1 MSSSPIKRDKSL
13 IVLSKEHHY
22 GLLASW
28 KIRRGLELKTDPKR
42 IIAFVVSFWDTHLS
56 AHFIAEEEI
65 LFNTINHAL
74 VEEALQ
80 QHSKLRML
88 VQLISEEGTLKQLAN
103 FADLLEQHI
112 RFEERQV
119 FEMLQQELSEE
130 KLAKVGKKLDELHSH
145 PSEDNYKDDFWLI
158 KDDE

>member
-1 MSSSPIKRDKSL
+1 MNNNPIKRDKSL
-13 IVLSKEHHY
+13 VVLSKEHHY

-28 KIRRGLELKTDPKR
+28 KIRRGFELETDPQR
-42 IIAFVVSFWDTHLS
+42 IIAFVVNFWETHLS
-56 AHFIAEEEI
+56 AHFIAEEEV
-65 LFNTINHAL
+65 LFNTIKHAL
-74 VEEALQ
+74 LEEALQ

-103 FADLLEQHI
+103 FADLLEHHI

-119 FEMLQQELSEE
+119 FKMLQQELSEE
-130 KLAKVGKKLDELHSH
+130 KLAEVGKKLEELHSH
-145 PSEDNYKDDFWLI
+145 AAEDNYKDDFWLI

>member
-1 MSSSPIKRDKSL
+1 MSIEPIKRSKSL
-13 IVLSKEHHY
+13 VVLSKEHHY

-28 KIRRGLELKTDPKR
+28 KIRRGFELETDPQR
-42 IIAFVVSFWDTHLS
+42 IIAFVVNFWETHLS

-65 LFNTINHAL
+65 LFNTIKHAL
-74 VEEALQ
+74 IDAALQ
-80 QHSKLRML
+80 QHSQLRLLVKL
-88 VQLISEEGTLKQLAN
+88 IIEEGKPEQLVS

-119 FEMLQQELSEE
+119 FKMLQQELSEE
-130 KLAKVGKKLDELHSH
+130 KLAEIGKQLEELHSQ
-145 PSEDNYKDDFWLI
+145 PFEDNYKDEFWLV

>member
-1 MSSSPIKRDKSL
+1 MSNEPIKRSKSL
-13 IVLSKEHHY
+13 VVLSKEHHY

-28 KIRRGLELKTDPKR
+28 KIRRGFELETDPQR
-42 IIAFVVSFWDTHLS
+42 IIAFVVNFWETHLS

-65 LFNTINHAL
+65 LFNTIKHAL
-74 VEEALQ
+74 LEEALQ

-88 VQLISEEGTLKQLAN
+88 VQLISKQGTLKQLAN

-119 FEMLQQELSEE
+119 FKMLQQELSEE
-130 KLAKVGKKLDELHSH
+130 KLNQIGKELEELHH
-145 PSEDNYKDDFWLI
+145 HVFEDNYKDEFWLA
-158 KDDE
+158 KEK